1 MELPFDVKEADEA
14 LAQAD
19 QHMAKIIAR
28 YGPCQM
34 TIRPVSSPFESLFR
48 SIIFQQLSTASATA
62 IYNRVAALFADEI
75 PTPTA
80 ALALSDE
87 AMRGAGMSKQKIAYT
102 RDLAAKSDEGVVPT
116 LAELHTLS
124 DEEILSRLTSVKGIG
139 RWTVEMLL
147 MFSLGRP
154 DVLPST
160 DLVIRKGF
168 QQVYGHEELPKP
180 KEIDKFGERW
190 RPYRTIA
197 SWYLWRV
204 IDGDNDAW

>member
-1 MELPFDVKEADEA
+1 MELPFDVNKADTA
-14 LAQAD
+14 LSEVDQQLAEVIAQ
-19 QHMAKIIAR
+19 

-34 TIRPVSSPFESLFR
+34 TVRPVSDPFESLFR

-62 IYNRVAALFADEI
+62 IYNRVVNFFDAGI
-75 PTPTA
+75 PTPA
-80 ALALSDE
+80 ATLALSE
-87 AMRGAGMSKQKIAYT
+87 EEMRSAGMSKQKIAYT
-102 RDLAAKSDEGVVPT
+102 RDLAQKSTEGIVPD
-116 LAELHTLS
+116 LEELHTLN
-124 DEEILSRLTSVKGIG
+124 DEEILTRLTAVKGIG

-160 DLVIRKGF
+160 DLAIRKGF

-180 KEIDKFGERW
+180 KEIDKFGELW

-204 IDGDNDAW
+204 IDGDNEAW

>member
-1 MELPFDVKEADEA
+1 MELPFDVVEADKA
-14 LAQAD
+14 LSQAD
-19 QHMAKIIAR
+19 QQLAKVIAQ

-62 IYNRVAALFADEI
+62 IYNRVAALFENEI

-80 ALALSDE
+80 ALALSAED
-87 AMRGAGMSKQKIAYT
+87 MRGAGMSKQKIAYT
-102 RDLAAKSDEGVVPT
+102 QDLAIKSEEGVVPS
-116 LAELHTLS
+116 LGELHSLT

-168 QQVYGHEELPKP
+168 QQVYGYEELPKP
-180 KEIDKFGERW
+180 KEIDTFGERW